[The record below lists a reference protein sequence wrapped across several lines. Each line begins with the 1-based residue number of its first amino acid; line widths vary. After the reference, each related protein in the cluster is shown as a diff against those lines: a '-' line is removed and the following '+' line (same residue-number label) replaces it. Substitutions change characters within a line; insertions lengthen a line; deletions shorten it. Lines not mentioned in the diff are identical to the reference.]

1 MKNIR
6 VLIDA
11 DACPVLKEAARIAS
25 IRGFPVV
32 LVGNDT
38 QNLSRLASPNSVS
51 IIEVPTGR
59 DSADFALVSQVSP
72 DDVVITD
79 DIGLAS
85 IVLGRKARVISCR
98 GHEFNNKT
106 IDYELHFR
114 HVGNKIRRSGGKTKG
129 PAPFTAE
136 DREKFVGVL
145 KHILSELKNA
155 GSKNQYQ

>member
-1 MKNIR
+1 
-6 VLIDA
+6 VLIDG
-11 DACPVLKEAARIAS
+11 DACPVLREAVKIAS

-38 QNLSRLASPNSVS
+38 QNLGRFAPLNGVS
-51 IIEVPTGR
+51 TIEVPTGR
-59 DSADFALVSQVSP
+59 DSADFALVTRVSP

-85 IVLGRKARVISCR
+85 MVLGRKARVISCR

-106 IDYELHFR
+106 IDYDLHFR
-114 HVGNKIRRSGGKTKG
+114 HLGQKIRRSGGRTKG

-136 DREKFVGVL
+136 DREKFVVVL
-145 KHILSELKNA
+145 KHILSEVKKT
-155 GSKNQYQ
+155 GSKNQYR